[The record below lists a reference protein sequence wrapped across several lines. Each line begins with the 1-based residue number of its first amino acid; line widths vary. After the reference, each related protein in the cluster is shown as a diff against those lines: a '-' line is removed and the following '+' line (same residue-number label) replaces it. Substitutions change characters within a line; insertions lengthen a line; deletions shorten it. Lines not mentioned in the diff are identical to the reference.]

1 MLTTNKMDN
10 ESLVSGSQKRTKEDE
25 RRQGES
31 RLPATL
37 IAAALSVSVFLSGGS
52 AFGTLGAQAA
62 ASKSISKT
70 GLDAKTMQLVNK
82 GEWKGVIGRL
92 ESLTASET
100 EPSRIDGWLA
110 FAYLF
115 QGQCKECKEFAEKVG
130 AYKGTA
136 GDQTAA
142 QAVQALS
149 LICDGKLEDAQKVL
163 EKLNQEHQDDVLV
176 NFALA
181 AVSGKRGQAS
191 SAISYCQKAVAL
203 APDFAWGFRTLGF
216 IEDRW
221 LKDMTKAEADY
232 LQALAVEPNF
242 QEARDLLVD
251 VRLVK
256 NNFDGAIDAAQD
268 GIKLNSKDA
277 KSYYRLAQIYVQQ
290 WRLKEALV
298 QLQKAIALNAKEA
311 KYHRTR
317 ATILRYQG
325 QLGEALK
332 EQQSA
337 VDLSKD
343 KVFELVEMASLN
355 MMAGNTNRAADNLS
369 DALKL
374 DADNAAA
381 HQKLVQLLTQE
392 RRYEDLVAEFKRAVE
407 RKPKDASLRLGLAR
421 ALKNSGK
428 VDQATAELKEAANL
442 DPKDPIPHREI
453 GAMLIGQKDYGAA
466 AKEYTRALN
475 INPSSVEDLV
485 SLGYCYAQNEDYLQ
499 AEAALVTGIAL
510 QQLSGQQSS
519 VGHLDLMRSLA
530 ALLLEEGRYADAASQ
545 LEAVCASAKG
555 SASTSLDQ
563 FLLAEAK
570 ALRDRT
576 DTSAKDLLATFERLS
591 EDQKNE
597 QRFAL
602 IESLLRAGK
611 FDSAAELLVKLT
623 DKEGKPDVQVLI
635 FSSRAWQGKS
645 DLDKALKFATQAV
658 DIKDAE
664 PDKQSAAQSQLA
676 RILMLKGDLDG
687 AEAAAKKGMELGPK
701 SYEAYEVAGRASLK
715 KSDNEQALAAGKKA
729 LEINPYFAS
738 AYLLVGDAR
747 AAAGN
752 WKEAADSYKKAT
764 ELYPGWI
771 DTHKCLLNAYEKQS
785 LKEEARKVSA
795 QIEQIEKR
803 N

>member
-1 MLTTNKMDN
+1 MFTTIKMDS
-10 ESLVSGSQKRTKEDE
+10 ESFVPSAGERAKSRRWYQPAILVSTALFLAINGSV
-25 RRQGES
+25 
-31 RLPATL
+31 L
-37 IAAALSVSVFLSGGS
+37 GGVTGGAS
-52 AFGTLGAQAA
+52 AVQAA
-62 ASKSISKT
+62 TGKSASAI
-70 GLDAKTMQLVNK
+70 GLDARTVQLVNR
-82 GEWKGVIGRL
+82 GEWKEVISRL
-92 ESLTASET
+92 ESLTGSET
-100 EPSRIDGWLA
+100 EPSRMDGWLA

-115 QGQCKECKEFAEKVG
+115 QGQCKECKSFAEKV
-130 AYKGTA
+130 AEYKGTA
-136 GDQTAA
+136 GDQVAA
-142 QAVQALS
+142 QAVQCFS
-149 LICDGKLEDAQKVL
+149 QICDGKLEDAQKTL
-163 EKLNQEHQDDVLV
+163 EKLGQDNQNDVLV

-181 AVSGKRGQAS
+181 AVAGKRGQAAA
-191 SAISYCQKAVAL
+191 AIGYCQKAVVA
-203 APDFAWGFRTLGF
+203 APDFAWGYRTLGF

-221 LKDMTKAEADY
+221 LKDMTKAESDY
-232 LQALAVEPNF
+232 EQALAIEPNF
-242 QEARDLLVD
+242 PEARDLLVD

-256 NNFDGAIDAAQD
+256 NNFDGAVDAAQA
-268 GIKLNSKDA
+268 GIKLNPRDA
-277 KSYYRLAQIYVQQ
+277 KSYYRLAQIYIQQ
-290 WRLKEALV
+290 WRLREALQ
-298 QLQKAIALNAKEA
+298 QLKKAIALNSKEA

-337 VDLSKD
+337 VELSKD
-343 KVFELVEMASLN
+343 KAFELVEMASLN

-392 RRYEDLVAEFKRAVE
+392 KRYDDLVAEFKRSVE
-407 RKPKDASLRLGLAR
+407 RRPKDASLHLGLAR

-428 VDQATAELKEAANL
+428 AEQATAELKEAANL

-453 GAMLIGQKDYGAA
+453 GSILIAQRDYGAA

-555 SASTSLDQ
+555 SANSGSDQ
-563 FLLAEAK
+563 FMLAEAK

-576 DTSAKDLLATFERLS
+576 DTAARDLVAAFEKLS
-591 EDQKNE
+591 DAQKSE
-597 QRFAL
+597 QRYAL
-602 IESLLRAGK
+602 IESLLTAEK
-611 FDSAAELLVKLT
+611 YDSAVEQLAKIP
-623 DKEGKPDVQVLI
+623 DKDGKPDVQVLVLN
-635 FSSRAWQGKS
+635 SRAWQGKN
-645 DLDKALKFATQAV
+645 DLEKALKFATQAV
-658 DIKDAE
+658 EVKAAE
-664 PDKQSAAQSQLA
+664 VDKQCAAQSQLA
-676 RILMLKGDLDG
+676 RILLLKGDLQA
-687 AEAAAKKGMELGPK
+687 AESAAKKGMELGPK
-701 SYEAYEVAGRASLK
+701 SYEAYEVAGRAALL
-715 KSDNEQALAAGKKA
+715 KSDNDQALAAGKKA

-747 AAAGN
+747 GASGN
-752 WKEAADSYKKAT
+752 WKEAADSYKKAA
-764 ELYPGWI
+764 ELYPGWLA
-771 DTHKCLLNAYEKQS
+771 THKSLLNAYERQS
-785 LKEEARKVSA
+785 LKDEARKVSE